1 MERVKRTSPIVGVL
15 SRFRSDGTV
24 DIVVGSIVAGIAAY
38 AYEVAGGRVLGPHD
52 FAPVSAFLT
61 IHFLAFVVILLP
73 LEQVVIR
80 RLTVDAQRPGVPVG
94 AVGVIV
100 LAAAAGAV
108 LAWAGRDRLFSG
120 DAGYV
125 LLVAGTVAAH
135 GLFAVARGHLAGRAR
150 YRSYGMASGA
160 AALVRLAAAGVVLAL
175 APQGIAFAAAM
186 VVGPLVVL
194 AWRPFREGVDADPQ
208 GTRPVVVDIAAAES
222 HLLAGLM
229 LASAASQAL
238 LLGGPVVV
246 ALLGAGPAV
255 VSTVFV
261 TFTLFRAPLT
271 LGYNLVARLL
281 PPLTAAAAAGQTD
294 RLVWWG
300 RRFAFV
306 AVALAAMAA
315 VGAAWLGPGV
325 VALVFGEGFR
335 PDGVMA
341 ALVAAGVMLAGGALF
356 AGQIHVARGDA
367 GRLADAWL
375 LAVVVTGLV
384 LAVPASDTGLRV
396 AAAFVVGEAAA
407 LAGLVVALGSS
418 VTGRTRARSSRRMW
432 YPALKRI
439 FDLVASLVLLVVLAP
454 VAAVVAVVV
463 RRGSP
468 GPALLRQERVGR
480 DGRRFGLL
488 KFRTMPVDAD
498 PTVFATHLLDLEH
511 AAEQGGPEQPHL
523 AIDDDPRLTSLGRRL
538 RRWSLDEIPNLWNV
552 VRGEMSL
559 VGPRPLVAE
568 EIGLIER
575 ELGGEAAAGR
585 LSVPPGITGLA
596 QVRGRDDIALA
607 VRSGLDL
614 DYVAARSISL
624 DVWILLQTLRTVL
637 GHQGR

>member
-1 MERVKRTSPIVGVL
+1 MERLRRLSPDGAAL
-15 SRFRSDGTV
+15 GRFRGDGTV

-38 AYEVAGGRVLGPHD
+38 AYEVAGGRVLGPHG

-73 LEQVVIR
+73 VEQVVIR
-80 RLTVDAQRPGVPVG
+80 RLTMDAKRPGVPVG
-94 AVGVIV
+94 AVGVV
-100 LAAAAGAV
+100 VTAAAGGAV
-108 LAWAGRDRLFSG
+108 LAWVGRNRLFAG
-120 DAGYV
+120 DEGYV

-160 AALVRLAAAGVVLAL
+160 AAMVRLAVAGVVLAL
-175 APQGIAFAAAM
+175 APNGVAFAAAM

-194 AWRPFREGVDADPQ
+194 AWRPFRESVDADPR
-208 GTRPVVVDIAAAES
+208 GSRPHVVDIAATES

-281 PPLTAAAAAGQTD
+281 PPLTAAAAAGQTA
-294 RLVWWG
+294 RLVVWG
-300 RRFAFV
+300 RRIAIG
-306 AVALAAMAA
+306 AVVLAAMAA
-315 VGAAWLGPGV
+315 AGAAWLGPGV

-335 PDGVMA
+335 PDATLA
-341 ALVAAGVMLAGGALF
+341 ALVAGGVMLAGGALF
-356 AGQIHVARGDA
+356 VGQIHVAKGDA
-367 GRLADAWL
+367 GRLADTWL
-375 LAVVVTGLV
+375 LAVVVTALA
-384 LAVPASDTGLRV
+384 LAVPAADDGLRV
-396 AAAFVVGEAAA
+396 AMAFVVGEGAA
-407 LAGLVVALGSS
+407 LAGLLVAMGAT
-418 VTGRTRARSSRRMW
+418 VTGRTETRAFRRVW
-432 YPALKRI
+432 YPVAKR
-439 FDLVASLVLLVVLAP
+439 FTDVVASVVLLVLAAP
-454 VAAVVAVVV
+454 VVVVVAVAV

-480 DGRRFGLL
+480 DGRRFEML

-498 PTVFATHLLDLEH
+498 PEVFTTHLRDLEQ
-511 AAEQGGPEQPHL
+511 AAERGGPGQPHL
-523 AIDDDPRLTSLGRRL
+523 AIDDDPRVTSLGRRL
-538 RRWSLDEIPNLWNV
+538 RSWSLDEIPNLWNV

-568 EIGLIER
+568 ETALIAR
-575 ELGGEAAAGR
+575 ELGSAAAAGR
-585 LSVPPGITGLA
+585 LSVPPGVTGLA
-596 QVRGRDDIALA
+596 QVRGRDDIALDA
-607 VRSGLDL
+607 RSALDL
-614 DYVAARSISL
+614 EYVADRSLSL
-624 DVWILLQTLRTVL
+624 DVWILFQTVRTVL
-637 GHQGR
+637 RRRGR